1 MSVILLILKIIGWIL
16 LTLPALFLLI
26 VFLVLV
32 VPVRYRT
39 DGSIEENIRVQGKV
53 HWLLHILSFG
63 FSYNE
68 EGFSYTLKL
77 FGKRIALGEKLEDEE
92 EEPDADSTDTA
103 VHETKAEVENI
114 LPSDSKMQRQD
125 VSVKDAAEAN
135 EKKD

>member
-77 FGKRIALGEKLEDEE
+77 FGKRIALGR
-92 EEPDADSTDTA
+92 SWR
-103 VHETKAEVENI
+103 TKRKNR
-114 LPSDSKMQRQD
+114 MQTVQTRQYMRQ
-125 VSVKDAAEAN
+125 SRG
-135 EKKD
+135 

>member
-103 VHETKAEVENI
+103 CRRQKQGLKTYFHQFKR
-114 LPSDSKMQRQD
+114 QRRM
-125 VSVKDAAEAN
+125 SV
-135 EKKD
+135 

>member
-39 DGSIEENIRVQGKV
+39 DGSIKENIRVQGKV
-53 HWLLHILSFG
+53 HWLFHILSFG

-114 LPSDSKMQRQD
+114 LPSDSKMQRRD
-125 VSVKDAAEAN
+125 VSVKDAAEAR
-135 EKKD
+135 

>member
-77 FGKRIALGEKLEDEE
+77 FGKRIALGEKLEDR
-92 EEPDADSTDTA
+92 
-103 VHETKAEVENI
+103 
-114 LPSDSKMQRQD
+114 MQTVQTRQCMRQKQRLKTYFHQIQKCNGRM
-125 VSVKDAAEAN
+125 SV
-135 EKKD
+135 

>member
-1 MSVILLILKIIGWIL
+1 M
-16 LTLPALFLLI
+16 
-26 VFLVLV
+26 
-32 VPVRYRT
+32 
-39 DGSIEENIRVQGKV
+39 

-114 LPSDSKMQRQD
+114 LPSDSKMQRRD
-125 VSVKDAAEAN
+125 VSVKDVAEAKRQN
-135 EKKD
+135 MKQPMHFPLNPDIFFYASIRPVTNRHN

>member
-16 LTLPALFLLI
+16 LTLPGLFLLI

-92 EEPDADSTDTA
+92 EEPDADSTEHGSA
-103 VHETKAEVENI
+103 
-114 LPSDSKMQRQD
+114 LRQKQGLKTYFHQIQKCNGGM
-125 VSVKDAAEAN
+125 SV
-135 EKKD
+135 